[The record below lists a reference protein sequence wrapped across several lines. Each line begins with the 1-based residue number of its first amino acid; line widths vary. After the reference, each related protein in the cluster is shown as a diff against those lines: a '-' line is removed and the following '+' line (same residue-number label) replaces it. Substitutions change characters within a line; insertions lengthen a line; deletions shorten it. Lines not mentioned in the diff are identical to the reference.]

1 MKNREIAKIFRE
13 IAYFLEMEN
22 IKFKPFAYEKAALAL
37 ESLEEDVEKIYQR
50 EGLEGLLKIPGIG
63 ESIAK
68 KIEEY
73 LKTGKIKYCQKYKEK
88 YPINLEEFINIEGLG
103 PKRMKVLFEKL
114 KITNLKQL
122 EEAIKAH
129 KIASLYGFGPKTEK
143 NLLEAIE
150 FAKKSRK
157 RFLLGEILPRV
168 REIYEKLKNLKE
180 VEKIAVCGSLRRMK
194 ETIGDVD
201 LLVVSKKPQKVMDFF
216 VSLPQVV
223 KIWGKGK
230 TKSSVR
236 MKEGFDVD
244 LRIVPKGSFG
254 AALQYFTGSKE
265 HNIALRKIA
274 LSKGLKLSEYGLF
287 KGSKKIAGE
296 KEEDIYEAL
305 GLDWIEP
312 ELRENRGEIEAAKNH
327 KLPKIIGYKD
337 IKGDLHCHSK
347 WDGGKN
353 SIEEIAKKA
362 MELGYEYVGIADHTK
377 FLKIEKGLDERKI
390 EKRNKEI
397 DKLNEKFKG
406 KIKILKGCE
415 ANIMPDGSIDLSDN
429 CLKKLDFVIA
439 GVHSKFKMSKKEM
452 TERIIKAMENPHVDI
467 ISHPTGRLI
476 QKRDEYQIDFE
487 KILKVAK
494 ETGTIL
500 EINAHYMRLDLN
512 DINIKKAKEMG
523 VKMVIN
529 TDAHYVDEMRYM
541 EYGIGQARRG
551 WAEKKDIIN
560 CWPLKTMKKFLK
572 D

>member
-1 MKNREIAKIFRE
+1 
-13 IAYFLEMEN
+13 MEN
-22 IKFKPFAYEKAALAL
+22 VKFKPFAYEKAALAL
-37 ESLEEDVEKIYQR
+37 ESLEEDIEKIYQR
-50 EGLEGLLKIPGIG
+50 EGLKGLLKIPGIG
-63 ESIAK
+63 TSFAK

-73 LKTGKIKYCQKYKEK
+73 LKTGKIKYYQQYKER

-114 KITNLKQL
+114 KITSLKQL

-150 FAKKSRK
+150 FAKKSQR

-180 VEKIAVCGSLRRMK
+180 VEKISICGSLRRMK

-201 LLVVSKKPQKVMDFF
+201 ILISSKNPEKVMDFF
-216 VSLPQVV
+216 VSLPQVI

-327 KLPKIIGYKD
+327 KLPKII
-337 IKGDLHCHSK
+337 C
-347 WDGGKN
+347 
-353 SIEEIAKKA
+353 
-362 MELGYEYVGIADHTK
+362 
-377 FLKIEKGLDERKI
+377 
-390 EKRNKEI
+390 
-397 DKLNEKFKG
+397 
-406 KIKILKGCE
+406 
-415 ANIMPDGSIDLSDN
+415 
-429 CLKKLDFVIA
+429 
-439 GVHSKFKMSKKEM
+439 
-452 TERIIKAMENPHVDI
+452 
-467 ISHPTGRLI
+467 
-476 QKRDEYQIDFE
+476 
-487 KILKVAK
+487 
-494 ETGTIL
+494 
-500 EINAHYMRLDLN
+500 
-512 DINIKKAKEMG
+512 
-523 VKMVIN
+523 
-529 TDAHYVDEMRYM
+529 
-541 EYGIGQARRG
+541 
-551 WAEKKDIIN
+551 
-560 CWPLKTMKKFLK
+560 
-572 D
+572 